1 MESIEKLYPYINRC
15 SGQAY
20 VRICTLIFFFTI
32 NVDMM
37 NGLLLSVAYL
47 PITQYPSAPFISFP
61 VSTVY
66 VSVSDH
72 FSEATCIFSICI
84 QT

>member
-20 VRICTLIFFFTI
+20 VRICTLIFFTI
-32 NVDMM
+32 NVDI

-61 VSTVY
+61 VSTVH